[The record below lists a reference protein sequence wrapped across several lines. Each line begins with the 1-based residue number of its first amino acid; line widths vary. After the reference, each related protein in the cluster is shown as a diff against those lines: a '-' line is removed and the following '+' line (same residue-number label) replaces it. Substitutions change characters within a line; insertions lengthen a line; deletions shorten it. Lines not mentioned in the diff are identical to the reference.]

1 MRRIKLVLAV
11 AAAIAVMVVAAA
23 PAMADVVRFDG
34 DDHARFNNFDANNG
48 LTIFFTSSSF
58 GTGDFDDGSFILS
71 TPDFH
76 FDFD

>member
-34 DDHARFNNFDANNG
+34 DHARFNDLNDNG

-58 GTGDFDDGSFILS
+58 GADDFGNSLFNFS

-76 FDFD
+76 FDVD

>member
-34 DDHARFNNFDANNG
+34 DHARFNNFDANNG
-48 LTIFFTSSSF
+48 LTIFFTSSNF
-58 GTGDFDDGSFILS
+58 DAGGLDDGLFNFSM
-71 TPDFH
+71 PDFH
-76 FDFD
+76 FDLD

>member
-34 DDHARFNNFDANNG
+34 DHTRFNNFDANNG
-48 LTIFFTSSSF
+48 LTIFFTSSNF
-58 GTGDFDDGSFILS
+58 DAGDFDDGSFIFS

-76 FDFD
+76 FDLD